1 MAKKTPLTVTS
12 GFASQTQLNAEF
24 ADIADHL
31 NTKVLYR
38 DNPAGE
44 PNVAQTDFDLNSFN
58 LNNVRNAENV
68 NQAPNLGQVQALL
81 GAGGSGLISSV
92 TEVQTATN
100 AQTVF
105 NISAFTYTVG
115 AQNLAV
121 FVNGVKQYIGTAYSE
136 TSASS
141 ITFTEALDAGD
152 LVQFISNESTTT
164 EVAAATGIT
173 YAPSGETQTNVQSA
187 LQALDIENIAAL
199 RLISGTEAQKVLL
212 NGYYASGDG
221 GGGEFYWDS
230 ASTATDNGGMIIKA
244 TAITTGRWIRLD
256 VALITPEMY
265 GAVGD
270 GDGIGGGTDDTTA
283 LQSWASSAHLNK
295 ALNGVYRCNDI
306 LTFPQHVSIK
316 GSGSG
321 ISKIDF
327 TGATG
332 GFSGNRC
339 VDFTQGS
346 FTAIAD
352 LNAAVI
358 EGDSQIVFAAAHG
371 LAKGDIFVI
380 SNPTSSSWSGHL
392 ANFKAGEMC
401 VVAEVV
407 NSTTVNMLE
416 PLYDG
421 YASAA
426 VDCYSFDYGTVNMEG
441 VQFIG
446 VGSASGVTTL
456 FASHIAHSS
465 FKDVFVSGGGDR
477 AIDIRHAF
485 DVDFN
490 GTSYQYN
497 SDTPGS
503 AQYGLVMSF
512 CQDMRVNGNFQGE
525 RHAVTTGSNS
535 SAGAIVN
542 RNIHISGNLKSLIR
556 AALDFHGNIEHS
568 SFDGGTING
577 AVAIGGDHNAIRNC
591 TILGNTDIETGKL
604 IRFREMLGCNFELSN
619 ITGRSQGN
627 PVDDG
632 GSGLIDAGG
641 NNSTTLTSNTTRG
654 GTIRIDNVLMEGLNS
669 TSGIRLVNRGC
680 TQDIDV
686 VITGLVPRLS
696 ASTTTGFGYLRLENI
711 SGGDFRQLNI
721 VNTSNPDEH
730 PLSTTM
736 DVTDGP
742 VVPLD
747 NSNRGPFYFGWID
760 VSGPTIINGPTG
772 WTVAKFGTGQ
782 YDITHGLGIVTE
794 TNLVHMGGMV
804 ESTSAGSSNY
814 RPGSSTSTVA
824 RVNVSS
830 AGAAADLDFGF
841 AFLNTEF

>member
-1 MAKKTPLTVTS
+1 MALLVNDNTPRVQYTAS
-12 GFASQTQLNAEF
+12 ASQTVFAYPFAIFEDADLKVYLTPTGSNADDSSDILVLTTNYTVSG
-24 ADIADHL
+24 AGTTAGGNVTLVVAATAGDIITISRDIAVERTTDYQNL
-31 NTKVLYR
+31 GDLASSSFNDDFDKTVMMIQQNESQLARTFKVQ
-38 DNPAGE
+38 DTDSDI
-44 PNVAQTDFDLNSFN
+44 TDFDYPLPVAGAYIRYNATKTGLEAGSLPTTLNG
-58 LNNVRNAENV
+58 E
-68 NQAPNLGQVQALL
+68 
-81 GAGGSGLISSV
+81 V
-92 TEVQTATN
+92 T
-100 AQTVF
+100 
-105 NISAFTYTVG
+105 AFDT
-115 AQNLAV
+115 
-121 FVNGVKQYIGTAYSE
+121 
-136 TSASS
+136 
-141 ITFTEALDAGD
+141 
-152 LVQFISNESTTT
+152 
-164 EVAAATGIT
+164 
-173 YAPSGETQTNVQSA
+173 
-187 LQALDIENIAAL
+187 IAAL
-199 RLISGTEAQKVLL
+199 QGIASATNGDLAQVY
-212 NGYYASGDG
+212 GYYARGDG

-230 ASTATDNGGMIIKA
+230 TSTDTDNGGTVIKA

-283 LQSWASSAHLNK
+283 LQAWASSTILDK
-295 ALNGVYRCNDI
+295 SLSSTYLCNDI
-306 LTFPQHVSIK
+306 LTFSQHSSIK
-316 GSGSG
+316 GGGSG

-346 FTAIAD
+346 FSAIAD
-352 LNAAVI
+352 LNAAVA

-426 VDCYSFDYGTVNMEG
+426 VDCYRFDYGTVNMEG

-446 VGSASGVTTL
+446 IGSASGVTTL

-465 FKDVFVSGGGDR
+465 FKDVFVSSGGDR

-485 DVDFN
+485 NVDFN

-497 SDTPGS
+497 SDTPGN
-503 AQYGLVMSF
+503 AQYGLVISF

-577 AVAIGGDHNAIRNC
+577 CVAIGGDYNAIRNC

-696 ASTTTGFGYLRLENI
+696 ASTTTGFGFLRIENI
-711 SGGDFRQLNI
+711 ALDGGSDFRQLNI

-730 PLSTTM
+730 PYSTTM
-736 DVTDGP
+736 DITDGP
-742 VVPLD
+742 IIPLD
-747 NSNRGPFYFGWID
+747 NSNRGPFYFGWVD
-760 VSGPTIINGPTG
+760 VSGPTLMNAPTG
-772 WTVAKFGTGQ
+772 WSVAKITTGV
-782 YDITHGLGIVTE
+782 YDITHNLALSDVN
-794 TNLVHMGGMV
+794 NLVHMSGMV
-804 ESTSAGSSNY
+804 VSTYAGSSNY
-814 RPGSSTSTVA
+814 RSDLATVNVA
-824 RVNVSS
+824 RLAVSS
-830 AGAAADLDFGF
+830 GGAAADLDFGF
-841 AFLNTEF
+841 ALFNTEFH